1 MGGTIFYSYYLLMG
15 SYFSQLFINFV
26 DGKALLYYVYAISVN
41 NFQHNKQPMSANKIT
56 LGQYIDGK
64 TIQIPC
70 YQRGYIWGKEHVG
83 SKNSVSYMLDTLCEG
98 YKNSTDIFIQG
109 ITVAIEGDK
118 YSVIDGQQRSTF
130 FYLLLKTLGVEH
142 PFTIEYNSS
151 RGSTVG
157 GGKVNPGEWLKNCNE
172 DEEITTQDGYFFK
185 KTICLIKKHEL
196 YTKNKNEIIKYI
208 RQHVYFLLINISQEL
223 AVSTFTMMNGNK
235 AIMQDY
241 ELIKA
246 DLLRMA
252 SLGTGGYTNNQASE
266 WDNISLRSRYA
277 HEWDRWLH
285 WWNQEEVKLMFNCQ
299 NPMGWLLKT
308 EFEDNKSG
316 LFEAYKLKLKENNK
330 AKNPA
335 FSAKYLFSQLRD
347 CQHKFEDVFS
357 LPKEANCFGVIMRLL
372 SNDQDKIGFIKA
384 YFGYTGENDKC
395 NVQDLKLVVDL
406 LLIGFT
412 YKNIV
417 HHDFEKKDKIE
428 EFRQTLA
435 QNPIYGVN
443 NELAYNYLLVRNVE
457 RDTELNRKFDFT
469 IVAGNRSL
477 EHVYPKSMVLHL
489 QNNDIYRGDSEPLK
503 YEKDFKDED
512 FNKQNGS
519 LKLGEI
525 IMEKGYISRDDIQNH
540 WKDLVKDN
548 SSELSLDLASVIL
561 SEHSIGNLLL
571 LYGNNNSEFGN
582 MLPEKKRQ
590 SYFDL
595 SKVFFSSRHL
605 LHTVFSFAQYQKFD
619 ESAIC
624 QNQLD
629 VINDVEQRIKYVEL
643 IIK

>member
-1 MGGTIFYSYYLLMG
+1 
-15 SYFSQLFINFV
+15 
-26 DGKALLYYVYAISVN
+26 
-41 NFQHNKQPMSANKIT
+41 MSAKKIT
-56 LGQYIDGK
+56 LGEYIDGK

-83 SKNSVSYMLDTLCEG
+83 SKNSVSYMLDTLWKG
-98 YKNSTDIFIQG
+98 YKNSTEIFIQG
-109 ITVAIEGDK
+109 ITVVMDGDK

-130 FYLLLKTLGVEH
+130 FYLLLKTLGVEN
-142 PFTIEYNSS
+142 PFIIEYNTS

-157 GGKVNPGEWLKNCNE
+157 GGKINAGEWLKDCNE
-172 DEEITTQDGYFFK
+172 VEEITTQDVYFFK
-185 KTICLIKKHEL
+185 KTIRLIREHKL
-196 YTKNKNEIIKYI
+196 YTECDKKDIIKFI
-208 RQHVYFLLINISQEL
+208 RDHVHFLLIPISQQL

-246 DLLRMA
+246 DLLRRA
-252 SLGTGGYTNNQASE
+252 SLGTGGYSDSQASE

-285 WWNQEEVKLMFNCQ
+285 WWNQKEVQLMFNCQ
-299 NPMGWLLKT
+299 NPLGWLLKT
-308 EFEDNKSG
+308 KIEDKKSG
-316 LFEAYKLKLKENNK
+316 LFEAYKIKLQENEK
-330 AKNPA
+330 DENPA
-335 FSAKYLFSQLRD
+335 FSAKNLFSQLRD

-357 LPKEANCFGVIMRLL
+357 LPKEANLFGVIMRLL
-372 SNDQDKIGFIKA
+372 SNDQDKIDFIKA
-384 YFGYTGENDKC
+384 YFGYTGDNDKC
-395 NVQDLKLVVDL
+395 NVQDLQIVVDL
-406 LLIGFT
+406 LLMGFT

-417 HHDFEKKDKIE
+417 HRDFEKKDKIE

-435 QNPIYGVN
+435 QNPIYGVD

-489 QNNDIYRGDSEPLK
+489 QDSDVFRGDGELLK
-503 YEKDFKDED
+503 NHEKDFKADD
-512 FNKQNGS
+512 FKELNGCLDIVNK
-519 LKLGEI
+519 
-525 IMEKGYISRDDIQNH
+525 EKYKNYISRDDIQNH
-540 WKDLVKDN
+540 WKDLVKKDK
-548 SSELSLDLASVIL
+548 SSELSLYLASVIV

-582 MLPEKKRQ
+582 KMPEEKRQ

-595 SKVFFSSRHL
+595 SKGFFCSRHL

-629 VINDVEQRIKYVEL
+629 VIKDVEQRIKNVES